1 MVHTLPLSSKSV
13 LFAPIWLL
21 REPVAP
27 NLCCLSALLENL
39 MIERMEEI
47 KIEVQKRKKVRKVIR
62 LYGMEWD
69 KVNADAKEHCT
80 KLGTYLRYAVLNN
93 QAYFYEIDPS
103 DTLDEM
109 RLISKSINT
118 LAKKSNTVGYISAG
132 DVARLKDDVA
142 ALGDIL
148 NGFISQIKPIKIN

>member
-1 MVHTLPLSSKSV
+1 M

-21 REPVAP
+21 REPVALNP
-27 NLCCLSALLENL
+27 CCLSALPKTLI
-39 MIERMEEI
+39 IERMEEI
-47 KIEVQKRKKVRKVIR
+47 AIEVQNRKKVRKVIR

-93 QAYFYEIDPS
+93 QAYFYKIDPS

-109 RLISKSINT
+109 RAISKSINT
-118 LAKKSNTVGYISAG
+118 LAKKFNEVGYISAD

>member
-1 MVHTLPLSSKSV
+1 MHTLPLSSKSV

-21 REPVAP
+21 REPVALNP
-27 NLCCLSALLENL
+27 CCLSALPKTLI
-39 MIERMEEI
+39 IERMEEI
-47 KIEVQKRKKVRKVIR
+47 TIEVQKRKKVRKVIR
-62 LYGMEWD
+62 LYGAEWD
-69 KVNADAKEHCT
+69 KVNAEAKEHCT
-80 KLGTYLRYAVLNN
+80 KLWTYLRYATLNN
-93 QAYFYEIDPS
+93 PAYFYEIDPS

-109 RLISKSINT
+109 RAISKSINT

-132 DVARLKDDVA
+132 DVARLKDNVA